1 MCNIS
6 INFLS
11 YTLPLE
17 FLLYMQPL
25 KVRGPAS
32 RITTP
37 WWNGLLRQLS
47 VSTRGVLEGGT
58 KLVSHQFGFVG
69 VIQIQVGQFTKVS
82 TGIPDQ
88 VEATENG
95 RLMSP
100 CIFKE
105 ANGSAAPNC
114 SIWYD
119 YNFCTSVSQGF
130 ATFPLVEIYHED
142 QRKAIASIPAYIL
155 RCEFFVALCPGF
167 EASWF
172 IIATLGGEGL
182 LVSKW
187 RFMARELSARNDGNG
202 MILLIESPAHVS
214 WPGTHGSEWKIGRA
228 TNTSGLPRRFK
239 SSGLECSQSTN
250 RQSFRWWFQVFLF
263 SPLLG
268 EDFQFDEHI
277 FQMGW
282 NHQPV
287 FVHFWAWRNLLPRL
301 SSPMP
306 RSGRTFAVEKPC
318 GRSWLA
324 KKGMAILVQK
334 KIKKYIPNELWNFVL
349 QGWVTCGVFRSKHLQ
364 KFHALTSNVW
374 NEESYLFWN
383 QVGMEKMSRNNGRVW
398 IAAAILGPGVFK
410 TRGREWWKG
419 MFASC
424 FHRHFNI
431 VSIFMSKT
439 MIESMSCQFNFP
451 WWLHDKCAN
460 PTQGGW

>member
-69 VIQIQVGQFTKVS
+69 VIQIQVGQFTQVS

-155 RCEFFVALCPGF
+155 QCEFFVALCPD
-167 EASWF
+167 
-172 IIATLGGEGL
+172 L
-182 LVSKW
+182 
-187 RFMARELSARNDGNG
+187 RHHD
-202 MILLIESPAHVS
+202 
-214 WPGTHGSEWKIGRA
+214 
-228 TNTSGLPRRFK
+228 
-239 SSGLECSQSTN
+239 SS
-250 RQSFRWWFQVFLF
+250 
-263 SPLLG
+263 SPLLAEKVCWCRS
-268 EDFQFDEHI
+268 ED
-277 FQMGW
+277 
-282 NHQPV
+282 
-287 FVHFWAWRNLLPRL
+287 
-301 SSPMP
+301 
-306 RSGRTFAVEKPC
+306 
-318 GRSWLA
+318 SW
-324 KKGMAILVQK
+324 Q
-334 KIKKYIPNELWNFVL
+334 ENF
-349 QGWVTCGVFRSKHLQ
+349 
-364 KFHALTSNVW
+364 
-374 NEESYLFWN
+374 
-383 QVGMEKMSRNNGRVW
+383 QVGMMAMAWFFWSRVHRTCFL
-398 IAAAILGPGVFK
+398 AFRLGKP
-410 TRGREWWKG
+410 
-419 MFASC
+419 C
-424 FHRHFNI
+424 
-431 VSIFMSKT
+431 
-439 MIESMSCQFNFP
+439 
-451 WWLHDKCAN
+451 
-460 PTQGGW
+460 